1 MAGIMNSNSGIIRAY
16 FERRRQTRDCAAPTL
31 SFLIC
36 LLRLPDGQNK
46 KAWHQG
52 LRKDS
57 KSKRGKHQSTD
68 LWKVMIIS
76 QKHWQ
81 WTFSVS
87 KSEGDMSPLVIIFAV
102 SCQSLQSGGN
112 RKNSAAFG
120 RSPPL
125 DVDGALYGWFAY
137 LLAFLLL
144 IWYEWERLGC
154 FLKWRCEIQPNS
166 WSWGDAGDTQHE
178 PWRKEGNFSNYVL
191 CRSRDAAGFARVRWD
206 TGLSLPCVVSWTRSH
221 RETFMLL
228 SALFGS
234 CILMGKNGS
243 ITFTDCEDED
253 LVKIKNKKP
262 TKNVI

>member
-1 MAGIMNSNSGIIRAY
+1 MVGIRNSNSGIIRAY
-16 FERRRQTRDCAAPTL
+16 FERRRQTRDWAAPTL

-57 KSKRGKHQSTD
+57 KSKRGRHQSTD

-87 KSEGDMSPLVIIFAV
+87 KSEGDMSPLVIIFAG

-120 RSPPL
+120 RFPPL

-144 IWYEWERLGC
+144 IWYEWVRLGC
-154 FLKWRCEIQPNS
+154 FWN
-166 WSWGDAGDTQHE
+166 GDVKFSQTAGPGEMLAILSMNLLGRKATFQIMFSVGAVTLHVLAGTQVWVCPASCPEHI
-178 PWRKEGNFSNYVL
+178 P
-191 CRSRDAAGFARVRWD
+191 
-206 TGLSLPCVVSWTRSH
+206 TGSP
-221 RETFMLL
+221 FMLL

-234 CILMGKNGS
+234 CILKEKNGS

-253 LVKIKNKKP
+253 LVKKTKTPPIYKNL
-262 TKNVI
+262 I